1 MPRRANRARIL
12 VVDDDEGVREFIA
25 EVLAEKDHEVIAVP
39 DAIEALAVLERSGD
53 GIDLLVTDVVMPG
66 LNGFS
71 LASLVKGR
79 WPRIKILYVTGY
91 YDLARS
97 DMGERFGSV
106 LKKPFRPRQLS
117 AEVTRALAA

>member
-106 LKKPFRPRQLS
+106 LKKPFRPRQLR

>member
-1 MPRRANRARIL
+1 MSRRPDRARIL
-12 VVDDDEGVREFIA
+12 VADDDEGVRELIA
-25 EVLAEKDHEVIAVP
+25 EVLAEKGHEVIAVK

-53 GIDLLVTDVVMPG
+53 GIDLLVTDIVMPG

-79 WPRIKILYVTGY
+79 WPRVRILYITGY

-117 AEVTRALAA
+117 AEVTRVLAA